1 MNNEHFSKERKL
13 VIQFYNT
20 NFELESLK
28 LQLQFSTSTEQNY
41 LKKALAHLQNTAE
54 IQKKLISRSVT
65 SVMLIFALVARKPT
79 VNVPSVCEG

>member
-41 LKKALAHLQNTAE
+41 LKKALAHLQNTTE